1 MSQETNFPQ
10 GISVPAAHVGN
21 VAPYV
26 TASGARMAAGTSPI
40 TGIGTVQTGL
50 ASVLIAVASPHGPI
64 LAGSAG
70 AFGAQ
75 VSATPGAA
83 GALVLRSYD
92 GGSAT
97 SVPSTQPGT
106 VAWVAFGT

>member
-1 MSQETNFPQ
+1 MAETNFPN
-10 GISVPAAHVGN
+10 GISVPASHVGN
-21 VAPYV
+21 VMPNVVGTGYRLAH
-26 TASGARMAAGTSPI
+26 GTSQI
-40 TGIGTVQTGL
+40 TGIGTVATGL
-50 ASVLIAVASPHGPI
+50 SSVLMAVCAPHGPI

-75 VSATPGAA
+75 LSATPGAS

-97 SVPSTQPGT
+97 SIASTQPGT
-106 VAWVAFGT
+106 VAWIAIGT